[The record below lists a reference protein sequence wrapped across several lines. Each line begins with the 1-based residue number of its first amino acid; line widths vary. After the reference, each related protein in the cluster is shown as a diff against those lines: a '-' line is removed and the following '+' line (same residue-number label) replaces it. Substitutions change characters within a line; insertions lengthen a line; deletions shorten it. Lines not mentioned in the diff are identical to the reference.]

1 MYKNF
6 TSLGLLNWQFR
17 KLLLV
22 MRLTA
27 AILLLTFMQISASTM
42 AQKVSI
48 VEKNASLER
57 VLKEIRKQSGYDI
70 IYDLNIILDAK
81 PVSINVNQVSVF
93 EAIQKS
99 LNNQALTFSLD
110 GKTIVIKEKSVTD
123 KLVDIIKAVD
133 VKVSVR
139 DSSGRP
145 LPGANV
151 YNKTINKMYTTD
163 KNGDLVINDVPAN
176 GYVLQISYL
185 GFRGEEIFVDRKTIT
200 YYITLRQSSAALEE
214 VSVVSNGYQKISKER
229 AAGAYTVITGKEL
242 AANPAI
248 NIMERLEGQVAG
260 VKFDIKGNSVQIR
273 GVNNYGAG
281 NGIPLIVLDGF
292 PLMNSSDA
300 ATLTKQVAGNTFGN
314 SVISNINMADIE
326 QITFLKDASA
336 TSIWGSRAA
345 NGVIVIETKKGKK
358 IAPSLN
364 VGYIFGI
371 SKNPSIA
378 DLHWMTSAQYINLE
392 QEMVDKGILVD
403 PVAAALTDPSNAIYT
418 PNNSEATEWMF
429 RVKRGT
435 ATVAQRDAA
444 LAEIASRDGM
454 KQIEDKLLQNAVN
467 HQYNLSYSGGSE
479 SSTYYISGNYTKDI
493 PVFKSNFAENAFV
506 NANTSTDFF
515 NKKVTL
521 RALFNYQYS
530 RSQYNAAATNALS
543 ISTTALRPYDL
554 LQDANGNS
562 IGRNIIITD
571 TYANKLVNQGYLPF
585 TYNTLDELNYS
596 NSIAKNNVLRMSAGL
611 NGKIAKWLNADVS
624 ISNQRQFGSSYTLD
638 DANSYAGRLLTNNFT
653 PLVNGRAVPPSF
665 AGGRYTTYG
674 NTSSET
680 SLRGQLNS
688 DFNIG
693 GKHQFNAIA
702 GAEIR
707 ETNSDNTSETRYG
720 FNADTRTAA
729 TVNPTQ
735 IYPDIYGYG
744 QSLGSNLSSLIA
756 YRKRYLSYYGN
767 ASYSYQ
773 EKYFVT
779 GSVRFDDATLLG
791 VERRKRAVPFWSVGL
806 RWNANKEEFLQ
817 NTEWLNALSVRA
829 TLGTAGVAPLTGT
842 NVPILAITG
851 TDPRTNQPVAN
862 IDLPANSDLGWETT
876 KMANL
881 GIDFGLFKGRLNG
894 SFDVYFKRTTGILGN
909 FAFNPT
915 YGWSNLNFNSGTLSG
930 NGYEFTLNGEIIRAG
945 KFSWKSIL
953 NFGYN
958 TNKVTDQRY
967 ANNASSIAGTAATI
981 EGMPLGATYVYRW
994 AGLDNK
1000 GQSQIYDR
1008 NNKIINNTT
1017 NLTNAFTKDD
1027 LVYVGRRYA
1036 PYTAGFNHNFSYGQ
1050 LELGVR
1056 FVGYFGHIFLKNAV
1070 TNYPNFAGTYS
1081 GVLGRQGELDNRWRK
1096 PGDEANP
1103 DVIPG
1108 LTDVNFNSINRYRFS
1123 DALVR
1128 NADNIRLQQISLA
1141 YIVPQRFLPRNFV
1154 KSLSL
1159 SANVRNLGIVWRANK
1174 DGIDPEF
1181 INTGNFGSVTPT
1193 PSYVFGINATL

>member
-6 TSLGLLNWQFR
+6 TSLGLLNRQFR

-27 AILLLTFMQISASTM
+27 AILLLTLMQISASTM

-48 VEKNASLER
+48 VEKNVPLER

-99 LNNQALTFSLD
+99 LNNQALSFSLD

-123 KLVDIIKAVD
+123 KLVDIVKAID

-176 GYVLQISYL
+176 GYVLQINYM
-185 GFRGEEIFVDRKTIT
+185 GFKGEEIFVDRKTIT

-229 AAGAYTVITGKEL
+229 AAGAYAVITGKEL
-242 AANPAI
+242 AANPAV
-248 NIMERLEGQVAG
+248 NILERLEGQVAG
-260 VKFDIKGNSVQIR
+260 VKFDIKGNAVQIR
-273 GVNNYGAG
+273 GVNNYAG
-281 NGIPLIVLDGF
+281 GSGLPLIVVDGF
-292 PLMNSSDA
+292 PLMNSSDL

-314 SVISNINMADIE
+314 SIISNINMADIE

-336 TSIWGSRAA
+336 SSIWGSRAA

-364 VGYIFGI
+364 VGYVFGI

-378 DLHWMTSAQYINLE
+378 DLHWMTSAQYIDLE
-392 QEMVDKGILVD
+392 QEMVDKGLLVD
-403 PVAAALTDPSNAIYT
+403 PASVDPSNAIYT

-479 SSTYYISGNYTKDI
+479 SSTYYISGNYTKDV
-493 PVFKSNFAENAFV
+493 PVFKSNYGENAFV
-506 NANTSTDFF
+506 NANTSTDLF
-515 NKKVTL
+515 NKKITL
-521 RALFNYQYS
+521 RTLINYQYS
-530 RSQYNAAATNALS
+530 KSQYNAAATNALS
-543 ISTTALRPYDL
+543 VSTTALRPYDL

-562 IGRNIIITD
+562 IGRNIIIPD
-571 TYANKLVNQGYLPF
+571 ALANKMVGQGYLPF

-596 NSIAKNNVLRMSAGL
+596 NSITKNNVLRLSAGL

-624 ISNQRQFGSSYTLD
+624 IINQRQFGSLYTLD
-638 DANSYAGRLLTNNFT
+638 DLNSYAGRILVNTYTVLNN
-653 PLVNGRAVPPSF
+653 NGRASNTVNY
-665 AGGRYTTYG
+665 GGRYITYG
-674 NTSSET
+674 STSSENT
-680 SLRGQLNS
+680 IRGQLNS

-693 GKHQFNAIA
+693 GKHQFNIIA
-702 GAEIR
+702 GTELR
-707 ETNSDNTSETRYG
+707 ETFSENTSETRYG
-720 FNADTRTAA
+720 FDADTRTIA
-729 TVNPTQ
+729 TINPTQ
-735 IYPDIYGYG
+735 QYPTMYGYT
-744 QSLGSNLSSLIA
+744 QSFGVNLSGLPSA
-756 YRKRYLSYYGN
+756 RRRYLSYYGN

-779 GSVRFDDATLLG
+779 GSLRFDDATALG
-791 VERRKRAVPFWSVGL
+791 LDRRKRAIPFWSVGL

-817 NTEWLNALSVRA
+817 NTEWLNTLSFRA
-829 TLGTAGVAPLTGT
+829 TLGTAGVAPQAGT
-842 NVPILAITG
+842 NVPLISITG
-851 TDPRTNQPVAN
+851 SDPRTSQPIAN
-862 IDLPANSDLGWETT
+862 IDNPANSDLGWETT
-876 KMANL
+876 KMVNL
-881 GIDFGLFKGRLNG
+881 GIDFGFFKGRLNG
-894 SFDVYFKRTTGILGN
+894 TFDVYGKRTRGILAP

-915 YGWSNLNFNSGTLSG
+915 YGWSSLSFNSGTLSG
-930 NGYEFTLNGEIIRAG
+930 GGYEFTLNGEIIRAG

-958 TNKVTDQRY
+958 TNKVNDQRF
-967 ANNASSIAGTAATI
+967 ANNASSIAGTPATI
-981 EGMPLGATYVYRW
+981 EGMPLGATYVYRF

-1008 NNKIINNTT
+1008 NNNIISNTT

-1027 LVYVGRRYA
+1027 LVYAGRRYA

-1056 FVGYFGHIFLKNAV
+1056 FVGYFGHVFLKNAV
-1070 TNYPNFAGTYS
+1070 TNYPTSTDFAYN
-1081 GVLGRQGELDNRWRK
+1081 GVLGRQGELANRWRK

-1108 LTDVNFNSINRYRFS
+1108 ITGVNFNSINRYRFS

-1128 NADNIRLQQISLA
+1128 NADNIRLQQVSLS

-1159 SANVRNLGIVWRANK
+1159 SANVRNMGIVWRANK

-1181 INTGNFGSVTPT
+1181 INTGNFGSTTPT

>member
-6 TSLGLLNWQFR
+6 TSLGLLNRQFR

-27 AILLLTFMQISASTM
+27 AILLLTLMQISASTM

-48 VEKNASLER
+48 VEKNAPLER

-81 PVSINVNQVSVF
+81 PVSINVNQVNVF

-99 LNNQALTFSLD
+99 LNNQALSFSLD

-123 KLVDIIKAVD
+123 KLVDIIKVID

-185 GFRGEEIFVDRKTIT
+185 GFKGEEIFVDRKTIT
-200 YYITLRQSSAALEE
+200 YYITLRQSTAALEE

-229 AAGAYTVITGKEL
+229 AAGAYAVITGKEL
-242 AANPAI
+242 AANPAV
-248 NIMERLEGQVAG
+248 NILERLEGQVAG

-273 GVNNYGAG
+273 GVNNYAG
-281 NGIPLIVLDGF
+281 GGGLPLIVVDGF

-314 SVISNINMADIE
+314 SVISSINMADIE

-336 TSIWGSRAA
+336 SSIWGSRAA

-364 VGYIFGI
+364 VGYVFGI

-378 DLHWMTSAQYINLE
+378 DLHWMNSAQYINLE
-392 QEMVDKGILVD
+392 QEMVDKGLLVD
-403 PVAAALTDPSNAIYT
+403 PASAAPGNEFFT
-418 PNNSEATEWMF
+418 PNSSEATEWMF

-444 LAEIASRDGM
+444 LAQIASRDGM
-454 KQIEDKLLQNAVN
+454 KQIEDNLLQNAVN

-479 SSTYYISGNYTKDI
+479 SSTYYISGNYTKDV
-493 PVFKSNFAENAFV
+493 PVFKSNYGENAFV
-506 NANTSTDFF
+506 NANTSTDLF

-530 RSQYNAAATNALS
+530 KSQYNAAATNALS
-543 ISTTALRPYDL
+543 VSTTALRPYDL

-562 IGRNIIITD
+562 IGRNIIFTD
-571 TYANKLVNQGYLPF
+571 AFANKLVGQGYLPF

-596 NSIAKNNVLRMSAGL
+596 NSISKNNVLRLSAGL

-624 ISNQRQFGSSYTLD
+624 IINQRQFGSSYTLD
-638 DANSYAGRLLTNNFT
+638 DLNGYAGRILTNT
-653 PLVNGRAVPPSF
+653 YTVLTNGRAIAPSF
-665 AGGRYTTYG
+665 AGGRYITYG
-674 NTSSET
+674 TTSSET
-680 SLRGQLNS
+680 TVRGQLNS
-688 DFNIG
+688 DFNIA
-693 GKHQFNAIA
+693 GKHQFNIIA

-720 FNADTRTAA
+720 FNSDTRTIA
-729 TVNPTQ
+729 TINPTQ
-735 IYPDIYGYG
+735 QYPTMFGYT
-744 QSLGSNLSSLIA
+744 QSLGANLSNLIA
-756 YRKRYLSYYGN
+756 YRKRYLSYYSN

-773 EKYFVT
+773 DKYFVT
-779 GSVRFDDATLLG
+779 GSVRLDDATLLG
-791 VERRKRAVPFWSVGL
+791 IDRRKRAVPFWSVGL

-817 NTEWLNALSVRA
+817 NTEWLNAFSIRA

-842 NVPILAITG
+842 NVPLISISG
-851 TDPRTNQPVAN
+851 SDGRTNQPIAS
-862 IDLPANSDLGWETT
+862 IDNPANSNLGWETT

-881 GIDFGLFKGRLNG
+881 GIDFGFFKGRLNG
-894 SFDVYFKRTTGILGN
+894 SFDVYGKRTKDIAIA

-915 YGWSNLNFNSGTLSG
+915 YGWSSLNFNSGTLTG
-930 NGYEFTLNGEIIRAG
+930 GGYEFTLNGEIIRSG

-958 TNKVTDQRY
+958 TNKVTDQRLV
-967 ANNASSIAGTAATI
+967 NNASNIAGTAAII

-994 AGLDNK
+994 AGLDSK

-1008 NNKIINNTT
+1008 NNSIISNTT

-1027 LVYVGRRYA
+1027 LVYAGRRYA

-1056 FVGYFGHIFLKNAV
+1056 FTGYFGHIFLKNAV
-1070 TNYPNFAGTYS
+1070 TNYPTSADFAYN

-1096 PGDEANP
+1096 PGDESNP
-1103 DVIPG
+1103 DAIPG
-1108 LTDVNFNSINRYRFS
+1108 ITGVNFNSINRYRFS

>member
-6 TSLGLLNWQFR
+6 TLPGVLNRQFR

-27 AILLLTFMQISASTM
+27 AILFLTFMQISASTM

-48 VEKNASLER
+48 VEKNVPLER

-81 PVSINVNQVSVF
+81 PVSINVSEVSVF
-93 EAIQKS
+93 EAVQKS

-123 KLVDIIKAVD
+123 NLVDVIKAVD

-139 DSSGRP
+139 DSLGGP

-176 GYVLQISYL
+176 GYILQINYL
-185 GFRGEEIFVDRKTIT
+185 GFKGEEIFVDRKTVT

-229 AAGAYTVITGKEL
+229 AAGAYAVITAKEL
-242 AANPAI
+242 AANPAV
-248 NIMERLEGQVAG
+248 NILERLEGQVAG

-273 GVNNYGAG
+273 GVNNFSGG
-281 NGIPLIVLDGF
+281 SGVPLIVVDGF
-292 PLMNSSDA
+292 PLMNPSDA

-314 SVISNINMADIE
+314 SIISNINISDIE

-364 VGYIFGI
+364 VGYVFGI

-378 DLHWMTSAQYINLE
+378 DLHWMNSAQYINLE

-403 PVAAALTDPSNAIYT
+403 PLTALPGNEIYT
-418 PNNSEATEWMF
+418 LNNSEATEWMF

-435 ATVAQRDAA
+435 ATVEQRDAA

-454 KQIEDKLLQNAVN
+454 KQIEDKLMQNAVN

-479 SSTYYISGNYTKDI
+479 SSTYYVSGNYTKDI
-493 PVFKSNFAENAFV
+493 PVFKSNYGENAFV

-515 NKKVTL
+515 NKKITL

-530 RSQYNAAATNALS
+530 KSQYNAAATNALS

-554 LQDANGNS
+554 LQDANGKS
-562 IGRNIIITD
+562 IGRNILITD
-571 TYANKLVNQGYLPF
+571 ALANKFVGQGYLPF

-596 NSIAKNNVLRMSAGL
+596 SSIAKNNVLRMSAGL

-624 ISNQRQFGSSYTLD
+624 ISNQRQFGSTYTLD
-638 DANSYAGRLLTNNFT
+638 DLNSYAARILVNNFT
-653 PLVNGRAVPPSF
+653 PLVNGRAVAPTF
-665 AGGRYTTYG
+665 AGGRYITYG
-674 NTSSET
+674 NNSTET
-680 SLRGQLNS
+680 SIRGQLNS

-693 GKHQFNAIA
+693 VKHQFNALA

-720 FNADTRTAA
+720 YNADTRTTA

-735 IYPDIYGYG
+735 QYPDIYGYS
-744 QSLGSNLSSLIA
+744 QSLGANLSNLIA
-756 YRKRYLSYYGN
+756 YRKRYLSYYSN

-779 GSVRFDDATLLG
+779 GSVRFDDYTLLG
-791 VERRKRAVPFWSVGL
+791 IDRSKRAVPFWSAGL
-806 RWNANKEEFLQ
+806 RWNANKEEFVQNLQ
-817 NTEWLNALSVRA
+817 WLDALGFRA
-829 TLGTAGVAPLTGT
+829 TLGTSGVVPQSGT

-851 TDPRTNQPVAN
+851 TDPRTNQPVGN
-862 IDLPANSDLGWETT
+862 IDFPANSDLGWETT

-881 GIDFGLFKGRLNG
+881 GMDFGFFKGRLNG
-894 SFDVYFKRTTGILGN
+894 TFDVYVKKTKGILGN
-909 FAFNPT
+909 FAYNPT

-930 NGYEFTLNGEIIRAG
+930 NGYEFTLNGEIVRVG

-958 TNKVTDQRY
+958 TNKVTDVRY
-967 ANNASSIAGTAATI
+967 ANNASNIAGTAATI

-994 AGLDNK
+994 AGLDTK

-1008 NNKIINNTT
+1008 NNNIINNTT
-1017 NLTNAFTKDD
+1017 NLTSAFTKED
-1027 LVYVGRRYA
+1027 LIYAGRRYA

-1050 LELGVR
+1050 LELGLR
-1056 FVGYFGHIFLKNAV
+1056 FTGYFGHVFLKNAV

-1081 GVLGRQGELDNRWRK
+1081 GVLGRQGELYNRWRI
-1096 PGDEANP
+1096 PGDEAKP

-1128 NADNIRLQQISLA
+1128 KADNIRLQQISLA

-1181 INTGNFGSVTPT
+1181 INTGNFGSTTPT
-1193 PSYVFGINATL
+1193 SSYVFGINATL